1 MRLALADPDRA
12 RFEVTTL
19 LDEGL
24 WTVRKA
30 IAKACAE
37 SDEQDTLLI
46 YYSGT
51 STMDTERALCLPV
64 ADTDPD
70 YLTATS
76 IEAEFLL
83 SHMRTSRCNRF
94 VVIVDGCHSGSFFR
108 NSRGIPD
115 GLIAITSCGTDE
127 LSTDTPEGGAFTQ
140 SLLRALTDPRADV
153 DRDGNIT
160 VEEAYDYICEDMTRR
175 GNTNH
180 PQKWIWNLPK
190 PILLV
195 ESSVQVFLS
204 YTRSNAATADAVI
217 PMLERH
223 GIKVW
228 RDIAGIPGGAKWRD
242 SLVQALAKS
251 ALVLLLMSRESL
263 GSKWVRREM
272 EFADG
277 RNVPILP
284 VATEDLAPPD
294 WFTLQFGGVQRQI
307 IDMKHLETSCA
318 ELARA
323 IRGVVAESAQAPGGP
338 RTPAARAD

>member
-1 MRLALADPDRA
+1 
-12 RFEVTTL
+12 
-19 LDEGL
+19 
-24 WTVRKA
+24 
-30 IAKACAE
+30 
-37 SDEQDTLLI
+37 
-46 YYSGT
+46 
-51 STMDTERALCLPV
+51 
-64 ADTDPD
+64 
-70 YLTATS
+70 
-76 IEAEFLL
+76 
-83 SHMRTSRCNRF
+83 MRTSRCQRF
-94 VVIVDGCHSGSFFR
+94 VVLIDGCHSGSFFK

-127 LSTDTPEGGAFTQ
+127 LSADTPEGGAFTQ
-140 SLLRALTDPRADV
+140 SLLRALTDPRADL

-204 YTRSNAATADAVI
+204 YTRADARTVDVVV
-217 PMLERH
+217 PVLERH

-228 RDIAGIPGGAKWRD
+228 RDIVGIAGGAKWRD
-242 SLVQALAKS
+242 SLVNALAKS
-251 ALVLLLMSRESL
+251 SVVLLLMSRDAFV
-263 GSKWVRREM
+263 SKWVRREL

-277 RNVPILP
+277 RDLPILP
-284 VATEDLAPPD
+284 IATTDTAAPD

-307 IDMKHLETSCA
+307 IDLKDLENSCG

-323 IRGVVAESAQAPGGP
+323 IRGVVADAAQAPRGP
-338 RTPAARAD
+338 RSPTT